1 MGLKNDIESRV
12 SEVIDDSYEITDARV
27 TPSRE
32 SVTFGTTAK
41 KFFARVL
48 YIDLRGS
55 QQLLSDH
62 QHITVLKAHKAFVYA
77 VAKCIRAEGGDP
89 RSFNGDSVLAFW
101 AGSRDAVAKKAVRA
115 AMKTRYAI
123 DEIINPKIESKYSDS
138 LDFGIGI
145 AQGDIYVGKSGV
157 AGDADFQDLIWIG
170 WPIYHAVRY
179 GDKAKKPKAIWI
191 SKNIWASIK
200 DDENMTIGGD
210 EKEMWTYDDESFS
223 FGTVRVYK
231 TSYRWTFS

>member
-101 AGSRDAVAKKAVRA
+101 AGSGDAVAKKAVRA

>member
-1 MGLKNDIESRV
+1 MGLKDDIESRI
-12 SEVIDDSYEITDARV
+12 STVIDEKYNVTDARV
-27 TPSRE
+27 TPTRD
-32 SVTFGTTAK
+32 SVTFGSTAK

-77 VAKCIRAEGGDP
+77 AAKCIRAEGGDP
-89 RSFNGDSVLAFW
+89 RSFNGDSILAFW
-101 AGSRDAVAKKAVRA
+101 AGKGDDVAKKCVRS
-115 AMKTRYAI
+115 AMKIRYAI
-123 DEIINPKIESKYSDS
+123 DEIVNPKLKSKYSDT
-138 LDFGIGI
+138 LNFGIGV
-145 AQGDIYVGKSGV
+145 AQGDLYVGKSGV

-170 WPIYHAVRY
+170 WPVYHAVRY

-191 SKNIWASIK
+191 SKNIWAAIK
-200 DDENMTIGGD
+200 DDESMTIGGNG
-210 EKEMWTYDDESFS
+210 KEMWTFNDENFS

-231 TSYRWTFS
+231 TSYRWSIS